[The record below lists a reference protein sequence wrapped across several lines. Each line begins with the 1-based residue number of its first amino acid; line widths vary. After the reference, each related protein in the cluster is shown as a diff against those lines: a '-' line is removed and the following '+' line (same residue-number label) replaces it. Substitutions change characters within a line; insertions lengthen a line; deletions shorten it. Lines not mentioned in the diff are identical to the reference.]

1 MYLKT
6 KIFKYATTSPT
17 ISTEIFLT
25 MIRTSFSSVRNLLI
39 DLSSHVGV
47 YSIWYWIIYKDSGE
61 IIQPPMILLVPV
73 AGTPV
78 GSSCYLSTKESLWF
92 PKELVMADN
101 MVDTNGRFKPNEKW
115 MNKFVFHENEIP
127 KIIHQI
133 WTGGEEDL
141 RHFQQNLPPTDKRH
155 HFLKWS
161 KTWPA
166 LHPEWKY
173 ILWDLQSMRNFVAK
187 NYQPFLDDYDSFDMD
202 IKRTDFFRILILFH
216 VGGVYIDIDFEAL
229 QPMDELLSAN
239 KFDIYLAEHE
249 TDYQRDGVKGEWP
262 NAWMASIRFHPLWW
276 IMLIEYIRRKTCS
289 RTATYRHYGPHCFTV
304 VQFYIEKFSSTQLYS
319 YKPIHFYPVQPL
331 NKTSMRLDALC
342 IASDSC
348 EMYPPP
354 SQPITTLQPGCRWWM
369 VMSSF

>member
-1 MYLKT
+1 M
-6 KIFKYATTSPT
+6 
-17 ISTEIFLT
+17 
-25 MIRTSFSSVRNLLI
+25 R
-39 DLSSHVGV
+39 
-47 YSIWYWIIYKDSGE
+47 
-61 IIQPPMILLVPV
+61 Q
-73 AGTPV
+73 
-78 GSSCYLSTKESLWF
+78 
-92 PKELVMADN
+92 
-101 MVDTNGRFKPNEKW
+101 
-115 MNKFVFHENEIP
+115 
-127 KIIHQI
+127 
-133 WTGGEEDL
+133 
-141 RHFQQNLPPTDKRH
+141 FQQNLAPTDKRH

-161 KTWPA
+161 KTYYIT
-166 LHPEWKY
+166 PEWKY
-173 ILWDLQSMRNFVAK
+173 FLWDLQSMRNFVAK

-276 IMLIEYIRRKTCS
+276 LMLTEYIRRKNLQPHGYVTDI
-289 RTATYRHYGPHCFTV
+289 TGPHAFTEV
-304 VQFYIEKFSSTQLYS
+304 VQFYIEKFSTTQLYS

-348 EMYPPP
+348 KKCTHSHRNP
-354 SQPITTLQPGCRWWM
+354 SLRCNLDAVGGW
-369 VMSSF
+369 